1 MDFVFLP
8 QKYLIIALPKLL
20 NMQKILIL
28 ALIFTATIACDR
40 NDTLFT
46 KNINNTSSKTINFY
60 FYGSFNPMTYGDTV
74 TVMPGEF
81 KEIHFY
87 KEENSNVGVQQ
98 RCDIYDDSIRV
109 EVIGGGTLTKD
120 LTEESDWRFEK
131 GAENSQ
137 NCIFE
142 ITDTDI
148 L

>member
-1 MDFVFLP
+1 
-8 QKYLIIALPKLL
+8 
-20 NMQKILIL
+20 MQKILIL
-28 ALIFTATIACDR
+28 ALLFTTIIACDR
-40 NDTLFT
+40 KDTLFT

-74 TVMPGEF
+74 TVTPGEL

-98 RCDIYDDSIRV
+98 RCSIYDDSIRV

-120 LTEESDWRFEK
+120 LTEESDWIFEK

-137 NCIFE
+137 NCIFK
-142 ITDTDI
+142 ITDADI